1 MFTLEN
7 TNGYTQ
13 SELDA
18 LNNEFL
24 RRMAAE
30 GIDRATDAGAETWDE
45 AEKAF
50 ADEVA
55 SRRGR

>member
-55 SRRGR
+55 SR